1 MGAGRARGE
10 SLSAAA
16 VSGPVRA
23 TALAFV
29 LALTSSTVAFAAKA
43 GDRAGDLTLRDKN
56 GKTVTLKSLRGKVVV
71 LDFWASWCG
80 PCKKE
85 LPALD
90 KLARTYKDEGA
101 RVVVVAVNIDKERA
115 KADRFLKTAGI
126 SALTSLYDPSGASA
140 GTYDLP
146 TMPTS
151 FVIDGKGIIR
161 HVHAGFTSGDE
172 KSLQRE
178 VDALLRTL

>member
-1 MGAGRARGE
+1 M
-10 SLSAAA
+10 
-16 VSGPVRA
+16 RA
-23 TALAFV
+23 TALALVLVTGLMTV
-29 LALTSSTVAFAAKA
+29 LAGPARAAKT
-43 GDRAGDLTLRDKN
+43 GDRAGDLSLRDKN
-56 GKTVTLKSLRGKVVV
+56 GKTVTLRSLRGKVVV

-90 KLARTYKDEGA
+90 KLAKSFGQEGA
-101 RVVVVAVNIDKERA
+101 KVVFVAVNIDKDRA
-115 KADRFLKTAGI
+115 KADRFTKAAGVSTLK
-126 SALTSLYDPSGASA
+126 LLYDPSGASA

-161 HVHAGFTSGDE
+161 NVHAGYSSGDE